1 MGSTSDSIPKIDL
14 NDYIS
19 VIIDIPARE
28 ERKRIRELNLR
39 LEKMRN
45 GSA

>member
-1 MGSTSDSIPKIDL
+1 MDSTSDSILKIDL

-19 VIIDIPARE
+19 VMIDIPARE
-28 ERKRIRELNLR
+28 ERKRICELNLH
-39 LEKMRN
+39 LEMMRN